1 MIDRRAQLSRVIRRT
16 NKIVK
21 VVSLIKVFMIAIVM
35 GYRSQLSPI

>member
-1 MIDRRAQLSRVIRRT
+1 MIDHHAQLSHVTRT